1 MKEKLMQL
9 YHWLLDRYGSQ
20 AWWIAEPFEIMIGA
34 ILTQNTA
41 WSNVEKTL
49 MVLKQNHCMD
59 PGVIVSTSVEQLEL
73 WLKSSGYFRIKTQR
87 LKNYCHWYLQQG
99 GFSTLQTYATEEL
112 RQQLLNISGIGPET
126 ADDILLYA
134 FDRAVFVIDHYTR
147 RLLCA
152 LNLISGKES
161 YEQLRNL
168 FEMNL
173 LRDVAL
179 FKQFHALIVS
189 HAKHQR
195 KTKCFSE
202 PTINALGEC

>member
-1 MKEKLMQL
+1 MKEKLMKL
-9 YHWLLDRYGSQ
+9 YQGLLDRYGPQ
-20 AWWIAEPFEIMIGA
+20 AWWISEPFEVMIGA

-49 MVLKQNHCMD
+49 TVLKENHCMD
-59 PGVIVSTSVEQLEL
+59 PSAIISTSDQQLEL
-73 WLKSSGYFRIKTQR
+73 WIKSSGYFRIKTQR

-99 GFSTLQTYATEEL
+99 GFSTLETYATEEL
-112 RQQLLNISGIGPET
+112 RQQLLKISGIGPET

-147 RLLCA
+147 RLLLA

-161 YEQLRNL
+161 YEQLRTL
-168 FEMNL
+168 FETNL
-173 LRDVAL
+173 PRDVAL

-195 KTKCFSE
+195 KTKRLEVRIASS
-202 PTINALGEC
+202 